1 MLSSLVGPH
10 AWTVFFTDYYGR
22 LKKVGRGGLKLV
34 GSKKPRP
41 QLLCAFPKALGAKIF
56 RSNKDSKKELGQPS
70 S

>member
-1 MLSSLVGPH
+1 MDGL
-10 AWTVFFTDYYGR
+10 FTDYYGR
-22 LKKVGRGGLKLV
+22 LKKVGRGDLKLV

-41 QLLCAFPKALGAKIF
+41 QLLCAFPKAIGTKIF